1 MKTKLIQAYIQY
13 TLEHN
18 STPKSV
24 YLFAKHLDMLEQDF
38 YSYFASL
45 ESLES
50 HVYQNWFESTM
61 QLCSQSE
68 PWNTYSARE
77 KVLTVFYTFIEDLK
91 PNRSFVQ
98 FLKQRDWKP
107 SLQWPAY
114 LKGLHQSFL
123 AHIQPILSEGIA
135 TKEIEERKFIDNK
148 YAEGLWLNF
157 LFVLKFWMD
166 DTSNAFEKT
175 DAAIE
180 KSVNLAMDLMG
191 KSPLDAALDFGKF
204 LFQNK

>member
-13 TLEHN
+13 TLDQN
-18 STPKSV
+18 STPQSV

-50 HVYQNWFESTM
+50 HIYQTWFEATM
-61 QLCSQSE
+61 QQCSQSE

-77 KVLTVFYTFIEDLK
+77 KVLSVFYTFMENLK
-91 PNRSFVQ
+91 SNRSFVQ

-123 AHIQPILSEGIA
+123 THIQPILSEGIA
-135 TKEIEERKFIDNK
+135 ANEIEERKFIDSK

-157 LFVLKFWMD
+157 LFVLKFWID